1 MNKTEYNEIINGT
14 ETYKEIA
21 NKLKQHIPVIIG
33 WTDEECTH
41 LDILF
46 TYQAHKEKE
55 NYLQRGF
62 MSTDLF
68 VSILS
73 WGSYGFEVDREKNV
87 GYISEKLGIN
97 GETAEKLTELI
108 NGLINELKGSNKDE
122 SI

>member
-1 MNKTEYNEIINGT
+1 MNKTEYNEIING
-14 ETYKEIA
+14 EKTYKEIA

-33 WTDEECTH
+33 WTDEECIH

-62 MSTDLF
+62 MPTDLF
-68 VSILS
+68 ISILS
-73 WGSYGFEVDREKNV
+73 WGSYGFEVNREKSV

-97 GETAEKLTELI
+97 GKTSEKLTELI
-108 NGLINELKGSNKDE
+108 NGIINELKGSNKDE